1 MIEPSNDHLVK
12 HLDSVCKRY
21 RGNATQLETAIGMLI
36 LGRTMGWRVM
46 YLIHSAGTV
55 RKYEKILGLKI
66 RDTLPEYT
74 EESKRS
80 NAYKLLQIADGIKNF
95 WKVVN
100 GVYPNIKST
109 QLDEPGEPSREA

>member
-1 MIEPSNDHLVK
+1 MHEMSNDELVK
-12 HLDSVCKRY
+12 HLDAVCKAY
-21 RGNATQLETAIGMLI
+21 RGDATQLETAVGMFV

-46 YLIHSAGTV
+46 YLIHSASTV
-55 RKYEKILGLKI
+55 RKYEKILNLKL
-66 RDTLPEYT
+66 REVLPEYT

-80 NAYKLLQIADGIKNF
+80 NAYMLLKISDSIKNF

-109 QLDEPGEPSREA
+109 QLSEPDARAKRA